1 MFATRAGFKESSAQ
15 LFGNPGYEYW
25 QLVELTTCQPWYLLT
40 YKVATTDGG
49 SMHQTIAIAWES
61 TLASVIAGLPVD
73 AAQGLFV
80 MRRAD
85 SGQPNW
91 TMREVHTLWAPA
103 ESEEQHTG
111 PLLFSFRDDSRIYN
125 SYFDVIETFVD
136 GRVRTHSFAA
146 SS

>member
-1 MFATRAGFKESSAQ
+1 MFATRAGFKDSTAQ
-15 LFGNPGYEYW
+15 LLGNPGCEYW
-25 QLVELTTCQPWYLLT
+25 QLVELTTGQPWYLLT
-40 YKVATTDGG
+40 YKVATTDGS

-111 PLLFSFRDDSRIYN
+111 PLLFLFRGDKRIY
-125 SYFDVIETFVD
+125 SSHFDVIETLVD
-136 GRVRTHSFAA
+136 GRLRTHLFAT